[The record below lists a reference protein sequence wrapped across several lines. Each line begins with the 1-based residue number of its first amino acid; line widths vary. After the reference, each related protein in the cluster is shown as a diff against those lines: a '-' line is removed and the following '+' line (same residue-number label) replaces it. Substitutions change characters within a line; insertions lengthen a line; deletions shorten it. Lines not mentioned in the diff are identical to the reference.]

1 MSDEKQKNGERWF
14 TAKLLT
20 KQHFCLNRTPS
31 FPHDFSGTPV
41 RYSNLLFLLVSLDT
55 RLRGYDVIFLKFCA
69 EIQSRSFVR
78 NLKRRTLVRR
88 LPFCFNS
95 SNAV

>member
-31 FPHDFSGTPV
+31 FPHDFSGNPV

-55 RLRGYDVIFLKFCA
+55 RLRGYDGFLLRFCA
-69 EIQSRSFVR
+69 EFSITRVCQQPVGFDFIQF
-78 NLKRRTLVRR
+78 
-88 LPFCFNS
+88 
-95 SNAV
+95 